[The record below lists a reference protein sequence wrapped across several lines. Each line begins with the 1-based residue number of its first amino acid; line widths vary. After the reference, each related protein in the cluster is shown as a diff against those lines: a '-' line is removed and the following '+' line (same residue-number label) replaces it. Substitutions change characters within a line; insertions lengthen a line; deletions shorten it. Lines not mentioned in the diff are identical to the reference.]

1 MEIIIILMEN
11 FWKKI
16 DVLSLVAVLGMLG
29 AIWGSFA
36 RWIGD
41 RGRLK
46 KLENDRDKMRADFES
61 HREDNVHSFE
71 QVFEKIHTSNQ
82 AVIDKVDKLTMYLLH
97 SKITIKGED
106 EGEDEKKR

>member
-1 MEIIIILMEN
+1 MEIIIIIMEN

-61 HREDNVHSFE
+61 HRSDNVQNE
-71 QVFEKIHTSNQ
+71 GKIIEKINTSNQ
-82 AVIDKVDKLTMYLLH
+82 AVMDKVDKLTMYLLH
-97 SKITIKGED
+97 SKITIKGKDED
-106 EGEDEKKR
+106 EDEKKG